1 MVTCFPD
8 HDLMAWIIMAT
19 AIASS
24 VTFMNTFIRKATTTV
39 RIRATIY
46 GWMLILFVSIINLH
60 ADINKLT
67 GIDAPKNNVRIMH
80 NEDGTYTEFRRS
92 PDERIIERRT
102 YGDRVGGS
110 GDRVL
115 RMLVIY
121 RKDAFGKL
129 RSGIVYDGAGSK
141 LYRIVYGYHKRDG
154 SLVAE
159 DMFDARVKRT
169 RTVTDPVTKKP
180 FEQEYPVRYL
190 RYRYNAQGRQMK
202 PIVVCLPPG
211 KKAEELFGKEGSS
224 HADPWA
230 NKNKRTINPNAR
242 SLR

>member
-1 MVTCFPD
+1 
-8 HDLMAWIIMAT
+8 
-19 AIASS
+19 
-24 VTFMNTFIRKATTTV
+24 MNTIIKKNYPAVSAKTTV
-39 RIRATIY
+39 ISLLLTSFLVA
-46 GWMLILFVSIINLH
+46 INLN
-60 ADINKLT
+60 AGVNDLT
-67 GIDAPKNNVRIMH
+67 GIEAPKNNVRIMH
-80 NEDGTYTEFRRS
+80 NQDGTYTEFSRS
-92 PDERIIERRT
+92 PDERVIERRT
-102 YGDRVGGS
+102 YGNRLEGS

-115 RMLVIY
+115 RMLVLY

-141 LYRIVYGYHKRDG
+141 LYRIVYGYHKRNG

-180 FEQEYPVRYL
+180 VEQEYPVRYL

-211 KKAEELFGKEGSS
+211 KKAEELFGKEGST

-230 NKNKRTINPNAR
+230 KNNGRTANPNAR

>member
-1 MVTCFPD
+1 
-8 HDLMAWIIMAT
+8 MAWIIR
-19 AIASS
+19 AILVASS
-24 VTFMNTFIRKATTTV
+24 ATYMNTTIKKATTTARV
-39 RIRATIY
+39 RVPIFALVLTVF
-46 GWMLILFVSIINLH
+46 MMNVHLS
-60 ADINKLT
+60 ADINNLT
-67 GIDAPKNNVRIMH
+67 GIDAAKNNVRIMH

-92 PDERIIERRT
+92 PDERVIERRT
-102 YGDRVGGS
+102 YGDRPGGS

-115 RMLVIY
+115 RMMVVY
-121 RKDAFGKL
+121 RKDAYGKL
-129 RSGIVYDGAGSK
+129 RSGIIYDGAGTK

-180 FEQEYPVRYL
+180 LEQEYPVRYL

-224 HADPWA
+224 HADPWS
-230 NKNKRTINPNAR
+230 NKNNRTINPNAR

>member
-1 MVTCFPD
+1 
-8 HDLMAWIIMAT
+8 MAT
-19 AIASS
+19 VIVLCVALTNTILKKVSPAGIATALVISLS
-24 VTFMNTFIRKATTTV
+24 LISFMATST
-39 RIRATIY
+39 
-46 GWMLILFVSIINLH
+46 LH
-60 ADINKLT
+60 AGINDLT
-67 GIDAPKNNVRIMH
+67 GVDAPKNSVRIMH
-80 NEDGTYTEFRRS
+80 NQDGTYTEFRRS
-92 PDERIIERRT
+92 PDERVIERRT
-102 YGDRVGGS
+102 YGDRIGGG

-115 RMLVIY
+115 RMLVVY

-169 RTVTDPVTKKP
+169 RTVTDPVTKAP
-180 FEQEYPVRYL
+180 IEQEYPVRYL

-230 NKNKRTINPNAR
+230 NESRKTINPNAR
-242 SLR
+242 KLR